1 MHIQGIAL
9 RRRQVVQGRVVVF
22 GCWKRVARWTES
34 RRKFGAA
41 LPSGVVLEV
50 LTFDPNELGV
60 VSIARCAPP
69 E

>member
-1 MHIQGIAL
+1 
-9 RRRQVVQGRVVVF
+9 
-22 GCWKRVARWTES
+22 
-34 RRKFGAA
+34 